1 MHTSHLFTMPA
12 FGTAFL
18 LCPLSSTCSP
28 FSLCECCIQKHKDT
42 SGAVQWGNASFLEH
56 AFHRAQSNNR
66 HGKFLNWTKQSGAQG
81 NICGSR
87 NVHRDML
94 GGEES
99 TRPYR
104 DWKLYHHVLHDHAL
118 LVNQDFKLQCGHSN
132 HHPRIQTEN
141 AQNSFVP
148 KL

>member
-1 MHTSHLFTMPA
+1 MPA

-42 SGAVQWGNASFLEH
+42 SGATHSGNASFLEH
-56 AFHRAQSNNR
+56 AFHRAQSNNQ
-66 HGKFLNWTKQSGAQG
+66 HGKFLNWTKQSGTQG

-94 GGEES
+94 GVRHLLTHIEIGNYIIMCCTIVLS
-99 TRPYR
+99 YSIKISSYR
-104 DWKLYHHVLHDHAL
+104 AVTAIIIHEYKQKMPKTVLY
-118 LVNQDFKLQCGHSN
+118 
-132 HHPRIQTEN
+132 
-141 AQNSFVP
+141 QNC
-148 KL
+148 KGK